1 MPSVPRKAT
10 QFHAVQNRAD
20 YATRLPVQ
28 NNIKSN
34 KTWFAMQND
43 MVPNPAPSKE
53 AIYQEISKMRPKR
66 ALTRRI
72 VVASQT
78 GDLKTLRKILW
89 GNRRVSVNRMYRKS
103 KKSAALTPLC
113 WAALNGH
120 VGIVECLLDGV
131 AEDPEQIELR
141 LLEELSMVLRG
152 EKAPVEQPSLTKP
165 SLAKS
170 SYATT
175 WGSSM
180 SSMGSQSLT
189 RTANIETCDSE
200 GRTALMLATYG
211 GHFNVVCALLERGS
225 KILVVDRYG
234 RNVLDYTRQN
244 KSKEIKDVIKNTLR
258 ERHAIELQLQK
269 EEELRMKEYFAAILK
284 RVAGGSKKNQLK
296 TGKNKSILKRKQR
309 PMTAPNFGRRRNNN
323 KSFWKT
329 GRSNKTVYQTTTH
342 PSGRRRPHTAQ
353 RAISR
358 YALPST

>member
-1 MPSVPRKAT
+1 
-10 QFHAVQNRAD
+10 
-20 YATRLPVQ
+20 
-28 NNIKSN
+28 
-34 KTWFAMQND
+34 
-43 MVPNPAPSKE
+43 
-53 AIYQEISKMRPKR
+53 
-66 ALTRRI
+66 
-72 VVASQT
+72 
-78 GDLKTLRKILW
+78 
-89 GNRRVSVNRMYRKS
+89 
-103 KKSAALTPLC
+103 
-113 WAALNGH
+113 
-120 VGIVECLLDGV
+120 
-131 AEDPEQIELR
+131 
-141 LLEELSMVLRG
+141 
-152 EKAPVEQPSLTKP
+152 
-165 SLAKS
+165 
-170 SYATT
+170 
-175 WGSSM
+175 
-180 SSMGSQSLT
+180 
-189 RTANIETCDSE
+189 
-200 GRTALMLATYG
+200 MLATYG

-323 KSFWKT
+323 KSFFNT
-329 GRSNKTVYQTTTH
+329 GRSNKTVHQTTTH

>member
-152 EKAPVEQPSLTKP
+152 EKAPVEQPSLTKGCAWCHVHQEMIECHVP
-165 SLAKS
+165 HNLYFWGHETFPVTSLA
-170 SYATT
+170 SYAR
-175 WGSSM
+175 G
-180 SSMGSQSLT
+180 
-189 RTANIETCDSE
+189 
-200 GRTALMLATYG
+200 GRQDRP
-211 GHFNVVCALLERGS
+211 LLVGDRS
-225 KILVVDRYG
+225 K
-234 RNVLDYTRQN
+234 
-244 KSKEIKDVIKNTLR
+244 
-258 ERHAIELQLQK
+258 A
-269 EEELRMKEYFAAILK
+269 
-284 RVAGGSKKNQLK
+284 
-296 TGKNKSILKRKQR
+296 
-309 PMTAPNFGRRRNNN
+309 
-323 KSFWKT
+323 
-329 GRSNKTVYQTTTH
+329 
-342 PSGRRRPHTAQ
+342 
-353 RAISR
+353 
-358 YALPST
+358 